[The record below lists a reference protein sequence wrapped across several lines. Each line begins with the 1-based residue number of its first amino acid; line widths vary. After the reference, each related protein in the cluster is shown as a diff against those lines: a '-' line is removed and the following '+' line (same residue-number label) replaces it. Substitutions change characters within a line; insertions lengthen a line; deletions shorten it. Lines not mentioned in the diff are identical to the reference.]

1 METLIGITCG
11 QDQENCSVTR
21 YYGEAIQKA
30 GGIPVLLPVT
40 GDQKLMEAYAGK
52 LDGLLLSGGGD
63 IDPALFG
70 EEPLR
75 GLGPVDPE
83 RDLFELELCRLFL
96 ADNKPIL
103 GICRGMQVLN
113 VACGGTVYQDLVR
126 QKPES
131 LEHQQKAPKNRVS
144 HQVIVESSSLLR
156 GLLKETVLRV
166 NSFHHQAV
174 KDLGQGLKAV
184 AKAADGVIEGVEK
197 ETGFVLG
204 VQWHPERLWQDY
216 EEQGRLF
223 MAFIKAAGRIK
234 KESGSSSRNC

>member
-1 METLIGITCG
+1 MNPLIGITCG
-11 QDQENCSVTR
+11 QEQEGYSVTR
-21 YYGEAIQKA
+21 YYSEAIQRA

-40 GDQKLMEAYAGK
+40 GEQILIEAYANK
-52 LDGLLLSGGGD
+52 LDGLLLTGGD
-63 IDPALFG
+63 DLDPVLFG

-75 GLGPVDPE
+75 GLGPVDPD
-83 RDLFELELCRLFL
+83 RDHFELELCKLL
-96 ADNKPIL
+96 LVNGKPVL

-113 VACGGTVYQDLVR
+113 VACGGTIYQDLVR
-126 QKPES
+126 QLPES
-131 LEHQQKAPKNRVS
+131 LEHRQRAPKNRVS
-144 HQVIVESSSLLR
+144 HQVVLDSSSLLR
-156 GLLKETVLRV
+156 GVLKTSALRV

-184 AKAADGVIEGVEK
+184 AKASDGVIEGVEK

-223 MAFIKAAGRIK
+223 AAFVKAALRIK
-234 KESGSSSRNC
+234 KESCS